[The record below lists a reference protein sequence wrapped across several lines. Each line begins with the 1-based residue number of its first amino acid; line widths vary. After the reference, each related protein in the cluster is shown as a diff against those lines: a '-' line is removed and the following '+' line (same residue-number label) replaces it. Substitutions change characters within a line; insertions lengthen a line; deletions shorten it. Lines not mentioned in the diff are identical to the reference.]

1 MKKLTRRYFVTST
14 IALIAALGMPSLAF
28 SQAFPTKPIQ
38 LVVPYPPGG
47 LTDNIARYFSVQLKD
62 TWSQPVV
69 VENKPGAGASIGA
82 AQVARATPDGYT
94 LLIGSVGMVT
104 NPFMIKNMPYKPSDI
119 APLALVAMAPNVL
132 YVHPSIPATNV
143 RELVEYAKKNPG
155 KLTYA
160 SSGIG
165 SSPHLA
171 GELFS
176 SSAGIQMIHVPYK
189 GTGAAIK
196 DFLAGEVKVYF
207 DTMQSMKYADEGR
220 IRALGITTEQ
230 RLADAPN
237 LPTVQ
242 ESGVAPGVISSSWFG
257 FFTAQAVPAERQ
269 SQISTA
275 LLKVASNPASQETM
289 RKFGLVPV
297 ALGPQDFQKFLE
309 SESVRWG
316 KVIKEQKITV
326 Q

>member
-1 MKKLTRRYFVTST
+1 V
-14 IALIAALGMPSLAF
+14 
-28 SQAFPTKPIQ
+28 Q

-62 TWSQPVV
+62 IWSQPVV
-69 VENKPGAGASIGA
+69 VENKPGAGASLGA

-104 NPFMIKNMPYKPSDI
+104 NPFMIKSLSYKPSDI

-132 YVHPSIPATNV
+132 YIHPSIPATNV
-143 RELVEYAKKNPG
+143 RELVDYAKKNPG

-220 IRALGITTEQ
+220 IRALGVTTDK

-269 SQISTA
+269 SQISNA
-275 LLKVASNPASQETM
+275 LLKVASNPSSQETM

-297 ALGPQDFQKFLE
+297 AVGPQEFQKFLE
-309 SESVRWG
+309 SESARWG

-326 Q
+326 E